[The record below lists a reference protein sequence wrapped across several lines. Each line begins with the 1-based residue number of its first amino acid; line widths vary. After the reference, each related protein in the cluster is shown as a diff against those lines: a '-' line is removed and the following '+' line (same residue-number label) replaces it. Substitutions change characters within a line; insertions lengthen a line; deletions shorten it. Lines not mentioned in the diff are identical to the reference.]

1 VFLLPQSDFTI
12 TWTPRR
18 LDTQRKL
25 IYDFNS
31 FSHFVKVIYMGIDEK
46 EREQAI
52 LEAAAQLLLRH
63 GYNKTTMSDVA
74 DAVDLNRALIYL
86 HFKSKDEV
94 VEALIVR
101 ELEKYGALWSHA
113 LEADPLGGSV
123 ASIYRSMVPTLKH
136 LPLMAAILTRDEQT
150 FGKYLRKP
158 GNLFTSLATP
168 ITTRDALQAMQELG
182 VVRQDVNIVAV
193 AFIMDALTPS
203 ILETLSSHREE
214 LGGDS
219 ERLGRPSYEELMETM
234 TEMFER
240 MLTPESGANLEA
252 GKAALL
258 QGRESTQARFI

>member
-1 VFLLPQSDFTI
+1 
-12 TWTPRR
+12 
-18 LDTQRKL
+18 
-25 IYDFNS
+25 
-31 FSHFVKVIYMGIDEK
+31 MGIDEK

-52 LEAAAQLLLRH
+52 LDATAQLLLRH

-86 HFKSKDEV
+86 HFKSKDEL

-101 ELEKYGALWSHA
+101 ELGKYAEMWGRA

-123 ASIYRSMVPTLKH
+123 ASIYRSMVPTLKQ

-158 GNLFTSLATP
+158 GNLFAFLSTT
-168 ITTRDALQAMQELG
+168 ITTRDTLQAMQELG
-182 VVRQDVNIVAV
+182 VVRQDVDIVAM

-203 ILETLSSHREE
+203 ILETLSSRREE
-214 LGGDS
+214 PDGDS
-219 ERLGRPSYEELMETM
+219 ERLGKPSYEKLMETM
-234 TEMFER
+234 TEMLER
-240 MLTPESGANLEA
+240 MLTPESGANLAA

-258 QGRESTQARFI
+258 QGREGVQTRFIEAWQQQKKR

>member
-1 VFLLPQSDFTI
+1 MS
-12 TWTPRR
+12 
-18 LDTQRKL
+18 
-25 IYDFNS
+25 
-31 FSHFVKVIYMGIDEK
+31 IDEK

-52 LEAAAQLLLRH
+52 LDATAKLLLRQ

-86 HFKSKDEV
+86 HFKSKDEI

-101 ELEKYGALWSHA
+101 ELGRYGALWSQT

-123 ASIYRSMVPTLKH
+123 ASIYRGMVPTLKH

-158 GNLFTSLATP
+158 GNLLASLASP
-168 ITTRDALQAMQELG
+168 ILTRDALQTMQELG
-182 VVRQDVNIVAV
+182 VVRQDVNIVAM
-193 AFIMDALTPS
+193 AFIIDALTPV
-203 ILETLSSHREE
+203 ILQTLSFHREA
-214 LGGDS
+214 LAGDS
-219 ERLGRPSYEELMETM
+219 EPSYEGVMETM
-234 TEMFER
+234 TEMLDR

-258 QGRESTQARFI
+258 QGVESVQVRFEAWEQSRRKRNDDAANE